1 MHSLMHK
8 HIDLSYI
15 CSFGL
20 HLDNQNLDHILKN
33 LSKYQSQIDGI
44 SWNIPT
50 FNAGAIGQGGRGTM
64 ALPPVQC
71 TAELD
76 KV

>member
-15 CSFGL
+15 CSFDL
-20 HLDNQNLDHILKN
+20 HSDNQNLDHILKN

-64 ALPPVQC
+64 TQPQC

>member
-50 FNAGAIGQGGRGTM
+50 FNAGAIGQGAEEQWPYPQCS
-64 ALPPVQC
+64 ALQS
-71 TAELD
+71 
-76 KV
+76 